1 MLFKEQG
8 LWFWNIK
15 RIFFCTFCYS
25 KVTKF
30 DSVQAQF
37 NAYFKVREVIL
48 SLVCHI
54 LIKFLD
60 VIMFKAIDYTCG
72 FDIWRLCN
80 YGVLVF
86 IK

>member
-1 MLFKEQG
+1 MV
-8 LWFWNIK
+8 WNIK
-15 RIFFCTFCYS
+15 GIFFYTFCYS

-37 NAYFKVREVIL
+37 NTYFKVREVIL

-54 LIKFLD
+54 LIKVLD
-60 VIMFKAIDYTCG
+60 VIMFKAIDHTWG

-80 YGVLVF
+80 YGGVVL
-86 IK
+86 